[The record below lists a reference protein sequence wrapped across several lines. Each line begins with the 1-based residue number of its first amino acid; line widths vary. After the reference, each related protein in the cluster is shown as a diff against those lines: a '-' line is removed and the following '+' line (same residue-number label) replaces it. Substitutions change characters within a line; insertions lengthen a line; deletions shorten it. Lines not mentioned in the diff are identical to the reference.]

1 MTLLIYPAGEQAAV
15 IIEIRRSV
23 RHEEIVLADDDPS
36 KVGTSVLDAP
46 IVGAFEE
53 VLRETGDCEVI
64 VSYGTSAIDRLE
76 MIGRVEDTSAEFVQ
90 AVSSDAVVSP
100 SATVGAGVVVNA
112 NVTIGPRAVLDAHVM
127 VDSHTSV
134 SHDASIGRATVV
146 TPNVTICGGV
156 SVGEACYLGPG
167 AILTEGVHVADRVT
181 VGAGAVVLDDVEPET
196 TVVGVPARPIR

>member
-76 MIGRVEDTSAEFVQ
+76 M
-90 AVSSDAVVSP
+90 VS
-100 SATVGAGVVVNA
+100 
-112 NVTIGPRAVLDAHVM
+112 
-127 VDSHTSV
+127 
-134 SHDASIGRATVV
+134 
-146 TPNVTICGGV
+146 
-156 SVGEACYLGPG
+156 
-167 AILTEGVHVADRVT
+167 
-181 VGAGAVVLDDVEPET
+181 
-196 TVVGVPARPIR
+196 